1 MVALTRKRNRKTRKQ
16 QQRRRIKKHTTRR
29 SKGRL
34 LRTRVKKN
42 KTRKLQRGGL
52 NDNDTLFKSIDKIK
66 AIPEYTAFITKYE
79 KILKKMKVVSIKD
92 KLDELNELKK
102 SNKVYDKNMLNAL
115 NSAMINK
122 IINDIFKLKQCI
134 DTNCF
139 DDDVLAALLLAE
151 ENLLYDPLKYPSGD
165 IPLYPNFLRTEVEL
179 EKINAAKES
188 FTTYYNN
195 NNKVTNE
202 HKINKRKKFILVLLS
217 TATNISR
224 NKVKLVKDVKEEKDA
239 VPFFKTEFQDMLT
252 HLQNDN
258 NLFEVPLRDPTE
270 EEIQKTGNADS
281 FGFKTDNTAKAL
293 AGLPEEATPSE
304 GEEEINVALFKPRDP
319 IYDIGTNTDENDE
332 PIYASVEAL

>member
-1 MVALTRKRNRKTRKQ
+1 MAALTRKRNRKTRKQ

-29 SKGRL
+29 LKGRL

-52 NDNDTLFKSIDKIK
+52 NDNDTLFKRIDVIK
-66 AIPEYTAFITKYE
+66 AIPEYTAFIKKYE
-79 KILKKMKVVSIKD
+79 TNFKKISIKD

-122 IINDIFKLKQCI
+122 IINDIFKLNQCKA
-134 DTNCF
+134 TNCF
-139 DDDVLAALLLAE
+139 DDDVLAALLLDE
-151 ENLLYDPLKYPSGD
+151 ENLLYDPLKYPSG
-165 IPLYPNFLRTEVEL
+165 IPLYSNFLRTEVEL

-224 NKVKLVKDVKEEKDA
+224 NNKVKLDKKVKEEKDA

-258 NLFEVPLRDPTE
+258 NLFEVPLGDPTE

-281 FGFKTDNTAKAL
+281 FGINKTDNTAKAL
-293 AGLPEEATPSE
+293 AGLPEEGATPSE
-304 GEEEINVALFKPRDP
+304 EEEEINEELFNSQEPL
-319 IYDIGTNTDENDE
+319 YYLGTNVKEQT
-332 PIYASVEAL
+332 